1 MKRLIIPIG
10 IFGAIILLLAG
21 GYLILTQT
29 QNSQMELYKNTTG
42 ESAVVVNETE
52 KSSFAI
58 EVFEQELNLTS
69 LPNFIVGEQF
79 KYRDVSLVQG
89 TSIITLS
96 TIRVERIE
104 KLNGVEH
111 FVLSTIDERFTK
123 DDPKTGRIIYD
134 NSSARSVIYNYINK
148 NTGKITKTVIKNA
161 NAEVVLNED
170 ASSSYEGW
178 IYSPWMLKLKK
189 GLKWESYINMS
200 VGGHMI
206 SGPKSYHVVDIEKMN
221 GKNCFKVELVSKVYN
236 PATNVQE
243 INMRSTIWVD
253 IEKRVLVKKVKY
265 IDNLKIDEIELIE
278 HSS

>member
-178 IYSPWMLKLKK
+178 IYSPRMLKLKK